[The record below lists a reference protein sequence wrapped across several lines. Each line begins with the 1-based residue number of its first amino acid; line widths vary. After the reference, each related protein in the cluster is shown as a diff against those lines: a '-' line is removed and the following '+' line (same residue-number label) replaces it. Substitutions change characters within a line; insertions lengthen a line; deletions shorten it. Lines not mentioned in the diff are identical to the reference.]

1 VYTWNWLPAVGT
13 AGGILVGVKE
23 DSFEVISW
31 ELFKYCVSVIIRDR
45 RNGTVWRFVSVYGSS
60 YDEFKLEFI
69 NELHNVMACWDGPT
83 LIGGDFN
90 LIRDSS
96 EKNSGNINQ
105 HWANLFVDWSNR
117 YDLIEIKNAGRLY
130 TWANNQENLIMAAID
145 KVFVT
150 TCWEQLFPAVSVRTL
165 PRVGSDHTP
174 LVFDSGAFI
183 APKLKQFRFE
193 KWWLN
198 IDGFHQVVTSTW
210 NKPCRFTRALDIW
223 QYKIRNLR
231 KIIKGWAINRE
242 AEQNRIK
249 KQLIAE
255 YDVLDIMSETQI
267 LSPGAKE
274 QMKKLQESCK
284 KSGGMKK

>member
-1 VYTWNWLPAVGT
+1 
-13 AGGILVGVKE
+13 
-23 DSFEVISW
+23 
-31 ELFKYCVSVIIRDR
+31 
-45 RNGTVWRFVSVYGSS
+45 
-60 YDEFKLEFI
+60 
-69 NELHNVMACWDGPT
+69 
-83 LIGGDFN
+83 
-90 LIRDSS
+90 
-96 EKNSGNINQ
+96 
-105 HWANLFVDWSNR
+105 
-117 YDLIEIKNAGRLY
+117 
-130 TWANNQENLIMAAID
+130 MAAID

-174 LVFDSGAFI
+174 LVVDSGAFI

-198 IDGFHQVVTSTW
+198 IDDFHQVVTSTW
-210 NKPCRFTRALDIW
+210 NKPCRFTRALDVW

-231 KIIKGWAINRE
+231 KVIKGWAINRE
-242 AEQNRIK
+242 SEQNRIK

-274 QMKKLQESCK
+274 QMKKIAGELSKIWRNEEIRARQRSREREILEGDQNTSYFHAMANKRRRK
-284 KSGGMKK
+284 KQIVSLEGPDGMVNDTEGMINIAVNYYKQLFGAEPMMDISLSDDFWNPSEIVSEAHNSELDREFSEEEVKAAVFGSYAEGAPGPDGFSFIRSSGI